1 MTITRFVS
9 IAVIASFLMAAL
21 PKAVWAAEEGSSS
34 VSVDLRAAIDRA
46 AAQFLTESREPST
59 SLPTSRPVVNARQSA
74 GGGGGRGT
82 GMMIWTV
89 VGTVTSLAATYFVI
103 KEVRKQTDKAIRQQ
117 Q

>member
-21 PKAVWAAEEGSSS
+21 PKAVWATEESSSS

-74 GGGGGRGT
+74 GGGGGGT

>member
-74 GGGGGRGT
+74 GGGGGGT